1 MPFVYLLRIFNYFIH
16 FYFYFFSFCPLNMY
30 FYIVVGFLSVEEV
43 VQMRNT
49 ILFAGAKITNWKAI
63 LVLPQQIT

>member
-1 MPFVYLLRIFNYFIH
+1 
-16 FYFYFFSFCPLNMY
+16 MY

-49 ILFAGAKITNWKAI
+49 ILFAGAKITN
-63 LVLPQQIT
+63 